1 MKNIRYISALIM
13 ACTTVISM
21 SCKDDEAIRVPEV
34 MDAANVRIQIEPD
47 RSYYDFQDID
57 NAYLGYSIYTENT
70 DIQSIEISFQYVNSV
85 AEDTTDAQIIRTY
98 TQADF
103 VNGVIASQQIT
114 AAELA
119 TALEITT
126 ADLSGGDQFLFLNVT
141 TLTDGRVYPSATVDS
156 YQSVPADVRLASATA
171 SFTTVFDAI
180 VGCPTAAPFT
190 GTYLLEQVSG
200 PEDVFN
206 GDASVFSPGEVEI
219 ELTNPIGRTFNA
231 GYYEGA
237 SFDFDTDVAFTL
249 LCGEIIVSPV
259 DTGIGCGGPRFTYQ
273 SVGSNPYDPADDSE
287 IIINLMHNTTGAC
300 GLPANEPLTLKLT
313 KQ

>member
-1 MKNIRYISALIM
+1 
-13 ACTTVISM
+13 M
-21 SCKDDEAIRVPEV
+21 SCKDDEAIRIPEV

-47 RSYYDFQDID
+47 RSYYDFQDIA

-70 DIQSIEISFQYVNSV
+70 NIESIVISFQYVNSV
-85 AEDTTDAQIIRTY
+85 AEDTTDAQIIKTY
-98 TQADF
+98 TQGDF
-103 VNGVIASQQIT
+103 VNGVIPSQQIT
-114 AAELA
+114 AAEL
-119 TALEITT
+119 TAALGITT

-180 VGCPTAAPFT
+180 VGCPTDAPFT

-206 GDASVFSPGEVEI
+206 GDDFVFSPGEVEI
-219 ELTNPIGRTFNA
+219 ELTNPIGRIFNS
-231 GYYEGA
+231 GYYEG
-237 SFDFDTDVAFTL
+237 STYDFDTDLAFTL

-259 DTGIGCGGPRFTYQ
+259 NTGIGCGGPTFTYQ

-287 IIINLMHNTTGAC
+287 IVINLLQNTTGAC
-300 GLPANEPLTLKLT
+300 GEPANLPLTIKLT